1 MKKVLI
7 VDDDALVRMFLR
19 QIIPWEDEGYTVA
32 GDARDGEEALE
43 LAGQTQPDLVL
54 SDVSMPTM
62 DGVELVRRLRA
73 EGFEGGMIMLSCHDD
88 FEYVKNAMQLGADE
102 YLLKNHLSPD
112 ALRAALEAVSS
123 KRAAIQTPAPAIEKL
138 AQKGKRALQQ
148 EALERLLAGQPEE
161 PSLLREAGFSARYR
175 VCVACLLRMPPDA
188 ARLFE
193 LCCQIA
199 SAGDLP
205 DVEAARVGPH
215 GCAFL
220 LDLTG
225 QPSELARQER
235 ARSLAA
241 RVEMG
246 LKSYLQLETVMGVSR
261 PCSGAHAVSEALR
274 QANEALVAAF
284 YGDGTYW
291 YGTEGAVLSEAV
303 PGDAARFEEALPS
316 LLTGDTVTFE
326 AAFAGALAAFAR
338 ERTLPGIVLHW
349 LQSCD
354 AKAGITRTPKA
365 YAALGRLSDCQG
377 CAAEYL
383 LRIEALANQ
392 SLPRNLSPQIAAAVR
407 YLQAHFPEPV
417 TLGDAA
423 AAAGFNSSYF
433 SSVFKRELGV
443 GFSEYL
449 TDLRLARVR
458 QQLLEGGGT
467 IKEIAQHAGFFDYR
481 HFCKTFKKKTGL
493 SPAEYRKESKNTTTI

>member
-1 MKKVLI
+1 MKREDIMKKVLI

-19 QIIPWEDEGYTVA
+19 QIIPWEDEGYTVV

-73 EGFEGGMIMLSCHDD
+73 DGFGGGLVMLSCHDD

-112 ALRAALEAVSS
+112 SLRAALETVGG
-123 KRAAIQTPAPAIEKL
+123 KRQTPPPALEKL

-148 EALERLLAGQPEE
+148 EALERLLSEQPEE
-161 PSLLREAGFSARYR
+161 PPLLREAGFSGRYR

-188 ARLFE
+188 GKLFE

-199 SAGDLP
+199 SAGDLS

-225 QPSELARQER
+225 QPSEMAHQER

-241 RVEMG
+241 RVETG
-246 LKSYLQLETVMGVSR
+246 LKSYLRLETAMGVSR
-261 PCSGAHAVSEALR
+261 PCSGAHAVADALR
-274 QANEALVAAF
+274 QANEALISSF
-284 YGDGTYW
+284 YGAGTYW
-291 YGTEGAVLSEAV
+291 YGTEAAALSEAV
-303 PGDAARFEEALPS
+303 PEAAARFREELPA
-316 LLTGDTVTFE
+316 LLTGDRVTFE
-326 AAFAGALAAFAR
+326 TAYAMALAAFAR
-338 ERTLPGIVLHW
+338 ERTLPGIVLRW
-349 LQSCD
+349 LQACD
-354 AKAGITRTPKA
+354 AKAGITRSPRA
-365 YAALGRLSDCQG
+365 YAALDRLSGYQG

-383 LRIEALANQ
+383 LRMEQLANQ
-392 SLPRNLSPQIAAAVR
+392 SLPPNLSPQIAAAVR
-407 YLQAHFPEPV
+407 YLQAHFSEPV

-423 AAAGFNSSYF
+423 AAAGFNPSYF

-449 TDLRLARVR
+449 TDLRLVRVR
-458 QQLLEGGGT
+458 QQLLESGGT
-467 IKEIAQHAGFFDYR
+467 IKEIAQNAGFFDYR

-493 SPAEYRKESKNTTTI
+493 SPAEYRKEGKK

>member
-19 QIIPWEDEGYTVA
+19 QIIPWEDEGCTVV

-43 LAGQTQPDLVL
+43 LAGQTRPDLIL

-73 EGFEGGMIMLSCHDD
+73 EGFGGGIIMLSCHDD

-112 ALRAALEAVSS
+112 SLRAALAAVGG
-123 KRAAIQTPAPAIEKL
+123 KRAAAEAPSPAMEKL
-138 AQKGKRALQQ
+138 AQKGRRALQR
-148 EALERLLAGQPEE
+148 EALERLLAERPEE
-161 PSLLREAGFSARYR
+161 PPLLREAGFAARYR
-175 VCVACLLRMPPDA
+175 VCAACLLRMPPDA
-188 ARLFE
+188 GKLFE

-199 SAGDLP
+199 SAGGFP
-205 DVEAARVGPH
+205 DVEAAGVGPR

-225 QPSELARQER
+225 QPSELAQQER
-235 ARSLAA
+235 ARALAA
-241 RVEMG
+241 RVETG
-246 LKSYLQLETVMGVSR
+246 LRSYLRLEATMGVSR
-261 PCSGAHAVSEALR
+261 PCSGAHAVSDALR

-284 YGDGTYW
+284 YGEGTYW
-291 YGTEGAVLSEAV
+291 YGTEAAALSEAV
-303 PGDAARFEEALPS
+303 PEAAVRFREELPA
-316 LLTGDTVTFE
+316 LLTGDRVTFE
-326 AAFAGALAAFAR
+326 TAYAMALAAFAR
-338 ERTLPGIVLHW
+338 ERTLPGVVLRW

-354 AKAGITRTPKA
+354 AKAGITRTPKT
-365 YAALGRLSDCQG
+365 YAALDRLTGYQG

-383 LRIEALANQ
+383 LRMETLANQ
-392 SLPRNLSPQIAAAVR
+392 CLPENLSPQIAAAVR

-423 AAAGFNSSYF
+423 AEAGFNPSYF

-467 IKEIAQHAGFFDYR
+467 IKEIAQRAGFFDYR

-493 SPAEYRKESKNTTTI
+493 SPAEYRREGKK

>member
-19 QIIPWEDEGYTVA
+19 QIIPWEDEGYTVV

-43 LAGQTQPDLVL
+43 LAGQMQPDLVL

-73 EGFEGGMIMLSCHDD
+73 DGFGGGLIMLSCHDD

-112 ALRAALEAVSS
+112 SLRAALAAVSGR
-123 KRAAIQTPAPAIEKL
+123 RASAGTPTPTMEKL

-148 EALERLLAGQPEE
+148 EALERLLAEQPEE
-161 PSLLREAGFSARYR
+161 PPLLREAGFSARYR
-175 VCVACLLRMPPDA
+175 VCVVCLLRMPSDA

-241 RVEMG
+241 RVELG
-246 LKSYLQLETVMGVSR
+246 LKSYLQLETSMGVSR
-261 PCSGAHAVSEALR
+261 SCSGAHAVSEALR
-274 QANEALVAAF
+274 QANEALVATF
-284 YGDGTYW
+284 YGEGTYW
-291 YGTEGAVLSEAV
+291 YGTAEAALSEAV
-303 PGDAARFEEALPS
+303 PGDAARFREELPA

-338 ERTLPGIVLHW
+338 ERTLPGVALRW
-349 LQSCD
+349 LQACD
-354 AKAGITRTPKA
+354 AKAGIARTPKT
-365 YAALGRLSDCQG
+365 YAALDRIASYQSCV
-377 CAAEYL
+377 AEYL
-383 LRIEALANQ
+383 LRMEALASQ

-407 YLQAHFPEPV
+407 YLQAHFAEPV
-417 TLGDAA
+417 TLSDAA
-423 AAAGFNSSYF
+423 AAAGFNPSYF

-449 TDLRLARVR
+449 TDLRLVRVR

-467 IKEIAQHAGFFDYR
+467 IKEIAQHAGFLDYR

-493 SPAEYRKESKNTTTI
+493 SPAEYRKEGKNKTTI